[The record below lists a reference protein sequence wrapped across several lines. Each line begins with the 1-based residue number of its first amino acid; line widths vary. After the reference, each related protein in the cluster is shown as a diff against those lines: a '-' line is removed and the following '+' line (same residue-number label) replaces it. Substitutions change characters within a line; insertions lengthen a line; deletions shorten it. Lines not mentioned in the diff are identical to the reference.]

1 MKHVRM
7 LMAAESGARNT
18 GRGVTRAFIAIELPT
33 EVKELISVH
42 IERLRGFVPRGV
54 KWVDPAISH
63 LTLAFLGSIP
73 DAQLLLL
80 SRIVDAVTTDSRS
93 FSLYTGN
100 LEVFPNA
107 RRPRV
112 LWMGLEGDI
121 RFLSGLHS
129 RLQKALQDEGFPVEK
144 RAFKPHV
151 TLGRARGKGV
161 IPLEDSDL
169 AQQPI
174 NGIEFH
180 VREIVLM
187 SSVLT
192 PRGPIHTPLHT
203 SPLGV
208 IVDTC

>member
-18 GRGVTRAFIAIELPT
+18 GRGITRAFIAIELPA

-42 IERLRGFVPRGV
+42 IERLRGFVPRGI
-54 KWVDPAISH
+54 KWVDPSIAH
-63 LTLAFLGSIP
+63 LTLAFIGNVPDVRLIP
-73 DAQLLLL
+73 L
-80 SRIVDAVTTDSRS
+80 SRIVDAVAADSPS
-93 FSLYTGN
+93 FVLSMGN
-100 LEVFPNA
+100 LGAFPNT

-112 LWMGLEGDI
+112 LWMGLENDTKL
-121 RFLSGLHS
+121 LSGLES
-129 RLQKALQDEGFPVEK
+129 RLREALQDEGLPVEK

-151 TLGRARGKGV
+151 TLGRARVKGV

-174 NGIEFH
+174 NSIEFH

-208 IVDTC
+208 ILDTC